1 MEELKELFNLIDKIV
16 KNALIDYNDL
26 IKKDIDIDFLED
38 VDNRRLANS
47 FLFYFSKLQ
56 DKIGAKLF
64 KKFLYE
70 IGEIDTYSI
79 PFRDVLDIL
88 EKLEILNSND
98 WLKIRE
104 VRNELSHD
112 YPFDIEDSI
121 ENLKLAM
128 KFFPKIIN
136 IYTKLKGTIEKYF

>member
-1 MEELKELFNLIDKIV
+1 MEELKELFHLIDKIV